1 MQHNARDPLRDH
13 SHGRIYRITYPSRPL
28 VDPPKIHDAT
38 IEELFENLKLKE
50 YRARYRTKR
59 ELRSRDP
66 ESVIKI
72 LKQCFDPELPVDLW
86 NLGLIYDIKIQESY
100 SSPRF
105 VHQNYETTKPEN
117 LSGSNTTINV
127 ARNSSSI
134 NRERIIMMNP
144 KES

>member
-13 SHGRIYRITYPSRPL
+13 THGRIYRITYPSRPL
-28 VDPPKIHDAT
+28 LDPPKIHDAT

-72 LKQCFDPELPVDLW
+72 LKQWVK
-86 NLGLIYDIKIQESY
+86 NLDKNDK
-100 SSPRF
+100 
-105 VHQNYETTKPEN
+105 NYE
-117 LSGSNTTINV
+117 INKL
-127 ARNSSSI
+127 
-134 NRERIIMMNP
+134 EHYGFHGD
-144 KES
+144 